1 MPARDLNH
9 DFVRQALINDGW
21 TITDDPYVI
30 EYEDM
35 TLFADLGAERIIA
48 AQRDDQRIVVEVKS
62 FAGRSAVREFETAL
76 GQFELYRGILETT
89 EPDRTLFL
97 AVSDVIYD
105 GFIQRPAIQLIVERN
120 GLKFLVVNLETEEI
134 VQWTN

>member
-1 MPARDLNH
+1 MPALDLNH
-9 DFVRQALINDGW
+9 EQVRQALLKDGW
-21 TITDDPYVI
+21 SITDDPYVI
-30 EYEDM
+30 EYEDL
-35 TLFADLGAERIIA
+35 TLFADLGAERVIA

-105 GFIQRPAIQLIVERN
+105 GFIQRPAIQLIVDRN
-120 GLKFLVVNLETEEI
+120 GLKFLVVNLEIEEI
-134 VQWTN
+134 VQWIN